1 VPAVGAIVLEHLWTV
16 VSLKGEIET
25 RDDAFAE
32 CRVAQAAHAKRRARY
47 ADGDKLF
54 VAQGA

>member
-1 VPAVGAIVLEHLWTV
+1 MLEHLWTV

-47 ADGDKLF
+47 AGGDKLF